1 MGGCTDGE
9 RKLSF
14 AFGFCC
20 AGEVSAPGLG
30 PEVFLVDQCF
40 AGESVIRWGIGSWQQ
55 DREEMVAVVMSSS
68 LLGFLQLAT
77 PQSSLLSGELQL

>member
-9 RKLSF
+9 WELSF

-30 PEVFLVDQCF
+30 P
-40 AGESVIRWGIGSWQQ
+40 
-55 DREEMVAVVMSSS
+55 
-68 LLGFLQLAT
+68 
-77 PQSSLLSGELQL
+77 